1 MHAIHYEYNDIDA
14 WQLMVSRFKRDLK
27 KMIQFYLATG
37 EHCLQDEYHNS
48 IIETLIH

>member
-14 WQLMVSRFKRDLK
+14 WQLMVARFKRDLK

-37 EHCLQDEYHNS
+37 EHYLQDGYHNS
-48 IIETLIH
+48 TIVEL